1 MLAKGAPPKLSKQ
14 QANWKNKSG
23 RMNRTELIFR
33 QPNDSVIFLSIVK
46 DDLVK
51 KKEETGNG
59 GEIQRF
65 RRNPV
70 CPLARP
76 FSFVCFFL

>member
-1 MLAKGAPPKLSKQ
+1 MIIHYPVA
-14 QANWKNKSG
+14 
-23 RMNRTELIFR
+23 TFVLIER
-33 QPNDSVIFLSIVK
+33 DEK
-46 DDLVK
+46 RR
-51 KKEETGNG
+51 EETGNG

-76 FSFVCFFL
+76 FSFVCFFFIGIKRLT